1 MSLVYHSKNETP
13 DYHCSYT
20 RIICSLGMVSHLLA
34 TSWMVQASHPDIVSG
49 FIFHEISTSDA
60 DLFTFTGIP
69 ASMVEFP
76 ALNS

>member
-49 FIFHEISTSDA
+49 FIFHEI
-60 DLFTFTGIP
+60 
-69 ASMVEFP
+69 
-76 ALNS
+76 